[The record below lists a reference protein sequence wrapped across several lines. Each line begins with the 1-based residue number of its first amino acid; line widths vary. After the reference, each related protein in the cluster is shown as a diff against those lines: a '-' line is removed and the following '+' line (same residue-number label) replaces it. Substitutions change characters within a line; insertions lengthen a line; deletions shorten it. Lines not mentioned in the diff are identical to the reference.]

1 MLAMNQIS
9 WPITIETERLILR
22 PQKPSDYEAWYAG
35 FSERLPQQSQ
45 YDEGQISLEGCD
57 RAWFSSLCERHQE
70 QASRDYAYIF
80 GVFSKQTNQHLGNVD
95 LSTIQR
101 EEKQWANLG
110 YSIHNQYWKQ
120 GFGKEAVSA
129 VLMSGFNHFGYH
141 RIEAAIN
148 IDNHL
153 SIALAQSVGLQKEC
167 IRRGFYYENEQW
179 VDHLIYVA
187 LPADLGLVEQPPA
200 ISL

>member
-1 MLAMNQIS
+1 MNETA
-9 WPITIETERLILR
+9 WRLTIETDRLMLR
-22 PQKPSDYEAWYAG
+22 PQEPSDYEAWYTG
-35 FSERLPQQSQ
+35 FADRLPQQYQ
-45 YDEGQISLEGCD
+45 YDEGQINLAGCD
-57 RAWFSSLCERHQE
+57 RSWFSSLCECHQE
-70 QASRDYAYIF
+70 QAARDYAYIF
-80 GVFSKQTNQHLGNVD
+80 GVFSQQTQQHLGNID

-120 GFGKEAVSA
+120 GYGKEAVRA
-129 VLMSGFNHFGYH
+129 VLMSGFNDLGYH

-148 IDNHL
+148 LDNHL

-179 VDHLIYVA
+179 VDRLIYAA
-187 LPADLGLVEQPPA
+187 LPGDFGLVERSPSIA
-200 ISL
+200 G

>member
-1 MLAMNQIS
+1 MKYLK
-9 WPITIETERLILR
+9 PITIETERLILR

-35 FSERLPQQSQ
+35 FSDRLPQQNR
-45 YDEGQISLEGCD
+45 YDEGQISLEDYD
-57 RAWFSSLCERHQE
+57 RVWFSSLCERHQE
-70 QASRDYAYIF
+70 QAARDYAYIF
-80 GVFSKQTNQHLGNVD
+80 GVFSKQTGEHIGNVD

-120 GFGKEAVSA
+120 GFGKEAVRA
-129 VLMSGFNHFGYH
+129 LLMSGFNHFGYH